1 MNEIAVREN
10 ALAVRQRLAKDEQF
24 LQVFDK
30 VERAIFL
37 ASTKPTFGQIGTM
50 DFARELKAVLPFTMR
65 DVGYRMRD
73 DDLQYLC
80 TRLPGFLQRNFYL
93 LTFSDWKL
101 AFELLAVGA
110 LDEYLPKRDGV
121 ADRGHY
127 QSFDLSYIGKV
138 LEAYTSAR
146 RQVMIKAK
154 QNAPKQEEKR
164 DYSENER
171 AVKERLC
178 SAFNQYKETGKMPE
192 ITDISVMLFYE
203 LLSSIGYLPSLE
215 ERAEEQGYYIE
226 QLTASMLRTKSN
238 LPQWFIDRKKI
249 RKDGIKSAF
258 DKIIKEGKDLCTMIQ

>member
-37 ASTKPTFGQIGTM
+37 ASTKPTFGQIGTL

-65 DVGYRMRD
+65 DVGYRMRED
-73 DDLQYLC
+73 DMQYLC

-127 QSFDLSYIGKV
+127 QSFDLVFIGKV
-138 LEAYTSAR
+138 LDAYQNAR

-154 QNAPKQEEKR
+154 QNAPKQEEKK
-164 DYSENER
+164 DYTDNEKS
-171 AVKERLC
+171 VKERLC
-178 SAFNQYKETGKMPE
+178 SAFKQYKETGKMPE
-192 ITDISVMLFYE
+192 ITDISAMMFYE
-203 LLSSIGYLPSLE
+203 LLSYIGYLPSLE

-226 QLTASMLRTKSN
+226 QLTMQMLREKSHF
-238 LPQWFIDRKKI
+238 PQWFLDRKKI

-258 DKIIKEGKDLCTMIQ
+258 DKLIMEDKDICTMIL